1 VGCSFAPRCALVTDQ
16 CRTNKPMI
24 TKEIHAVECWNA

>member
-1 VGCSFAPRCALVTDQ
+1 VTDQ